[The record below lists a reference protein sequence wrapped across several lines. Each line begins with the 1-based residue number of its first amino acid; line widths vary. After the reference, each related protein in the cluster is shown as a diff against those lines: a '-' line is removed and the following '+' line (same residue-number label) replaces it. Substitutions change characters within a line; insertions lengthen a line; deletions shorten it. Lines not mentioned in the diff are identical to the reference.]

1 MKVSVLV
8 PFGADDSPAGK
19 QRAKVWR
26 YNLRRWDALRT
37 QGLIDEVIVGV
48 DWFFGHP
55 SPSAFEPP
63 PRTGDQLRLNPFS
76 VSRALNDAAAHARGD
91 VFLMFGA
98 DHVPDPAV
106 VGWAREEIKRHPW
119 VRLHDHV
126 LYASEAATHLIV
138 DGPFGGNLFQDAAN
152 WHRHPAPCPGVL
164 AVTRSAWLAAGGMD
178 ERFAGWGYED
188 TEFLSRL
195 SHAVPGGSMGPSGLP
210 LRELFVP
217 SNRDLRGENLTLF
230 SKITTERGW

>member
-8 PFGADDSPAGK
+8 PFGADDSAAGK

-37 QGLIDEVIVGV
+37 QGIISEVILGI
-48 DWFFGHP
+48 DCLFGA
-55 SPSAFEPP
+55 SADHVEVFN
-63 PRTGDQLRLNPFS
+63 RNFNTTFS

-106 VGWAREEIKRHPW
+106 IRWATEEIKRHPW
-119 VRLHDHV
+119 VRLHDLV
-126 LYASEAATHLIV
+126 LYATEAATHLIV
-138 DGPFGGNLFQDAAN
+138 DGPFGSNLFQDAAN

-164 AVTRSAWLAAGGMD
+164 ALTRAAWTAAGGMD

-195 SHAVPGGSMGPSGLP
+195 RHLVPGGAMGPSGLP

-217 SNRDLRGENLTLF
+217 ATRDLRGENLNLF